1 MPSQTL
7 GRTLQPEIQYATLE
21 QQGETAQLG
30 MWVFIMTETLFI
42 GALVF
47 AYFVYRISYPH
58 EFAEAAKDAVFWAGS
73 INLGLLLTS
82 SLTMVLAINAVAQG
96 RLREGKWLLLATAA
110 LGIAFLCVKGA
121 EYYLDYAKSHVV
133 PGVHFEIKPDSAPVG
148 VLFWTFYYCGTG
160 LHATHLSVGIGLIFY
175 MLWQLRRGGITPAYY
190 APLEVVGLYWSFV
203 DAVWIFLYP
212 CIYLPGRA

>member
-1 MPSQTL
+1 MPSTTL
-7 GRTLQPEIQYATLE
+7 EPEIQYATLE

-30 MWVFIMTETLFI
+30 IWVFIATETIFL
-42 GALVF
+42 GALIF
-47 AYFVYRISYPH
+47 AYFVYRISYP
-58 EFAEAAKDAVFWAGS
+58 EQFAETGKDAIFWAGS
-73 INLGLLLTS
+73 INLFLLLTS

-96 RLREGKWLLLATAA
+96 RLREGKWLLLATAL
-110 LGIAFLCVKGA
+110 LGITFLCIKGY

-133 PGVHFEIKPDSAPVG
+133 PGVHFEIKPESAPVG

-160 LHATHLSVGIGLIFY
+160 LHATHLTIGIGLIFY
-175 MLWQLRRGGITPAYY
+175 MLWRLHRGGITPAYY

-212 CIYLPGRA
+212 SIYLLGRS

>member
-1 MPSQTL
+1 MPSTTL
-7 GRTLQPEIQYATLE
+7 EPEIQYATLE

-30 MWVFIMTETLFI
+30 IWVFIATETIFL
-42 GALVF
+42 GALIF
-47 AYFVYRISYPH
+47 AYFVYRISYP
-58 EFAEAAKDAVFWAGS
+58 EQFAETGKDAIFWAGS
-73 INLGLLLTS
+73 INLFLLLTS

-96 RLREGKWLLLATAA
+96 RLREGKWLLLATAL
-110 LGIAFLCVKGA
+110 LGITFLCIKGY

-133 PGVHFEIKPDSAPVG
+133 PGVHFEIKPESAPVG

-160 LHATHLSVGIGLIFY
+160 LHATHLTIGIGLIFY
-175 MLWQLRRGGITPAYY
+175 MLWKLHRGGITPAYY

-212 CIYLPGRA
+212 SIYLLGRS